1 MAGAGAEEAL
11 ARPLSS
17 AELWMVPSSSH
28 STRMR
33 SPAAPHNGQGQTLWP
48 GGNSQRECTPGAR
61 GGRCI
66 KEAVVTSCT
75 CQEVFSLSSWGKE
88 VPEEAPPSP
97 RPSSSLQERCSLLV
111 WDRSHCQGI
120 GVEEGAVV
128 LISPH

>member
-48 GGNSQRECTPGAR
+48 GGNSQRERTPGAR

-75 CQEVFSLSSWGKE
+75 C
-88 VPEEAPPSP
+88 
-97 RPSSSLQERCSLLV
+97 
-111 WDRSHCQGI
+111 
-120 GVEEGAVV
+120 
-128 LISPH
+128 